1 VFFYKFNIE
10 FARRT
15 MRRMAPLAKLCRAES
30 SRFHAANTVVLMLV
44 SIKSTILHSALKAK
58 GVSTSPFLM
67 KNVICCQATRKNV
80 HAIVIFQAPSPAPG
94 TLHFLFCF
102 LSLCLSCV
110 SRECVGYTQKCSSYN
125 RKIFNLFCYKESC
138 YFRRV
143 DMSWK

>member
-1 VFFYKFNIE
+1 
-10 FARRT
+10 

-102 LSLCLSCV
+102 LFIKKSFIYFGIKTVATFAYLTCRGSKKRNLKYNGKGVYLLQCV
-110 SRECVGYTQKCSSYN
+110 A
-125 RKIFNLFCYKESC
+125 ES
-138 YFRRV
+138 
-143 DMSWK
+143 KT